1 MRQGLSH
8 IFQEH
13 TATAGIIQLG
23 LPQKAVQATFRR
35 NMYSH
40 QAQPTGHLTAA
51 LEEKTRRYPWF
62 SDKFF
67 RKLQS
72 LTPHR
77 DAYSPPPNNHL
88 HGNRHLPLLP
98 VRVAYADAV
107 LQLQVHLRQAA
118 REGHLPS
125 LPHLTS
131 LDGSGLAQPLGQ
143 LLRTPFPHTAPDRP
157 CECHPHEPVHLLA
170 GRMAVWQCADDAA

>member
-1 MRQGLSH
+1 MQPG
-8 IFQEH
+8 Q
-13 TATAGIIQLG
+13 
-23 LPQKAVQATFRR
+23 PQKAVRVTFRCCTD
-35 NMYSH
+35 NP
-40 QAQPTGHLTAA
+40 QAQPTSHLTAA
-51 LEEKTRRYPWF
+51 QEEKTRRYPWF

-67 RKLQS
+67 RKVQS

-77 DAYSPPPNNHL
+77 ATYSPPPNNHL

-98 VRVAYADAV
+98 VCIAYADVV
-107 LQLQVHLRQAA
+107 LQLQVHLWQAA

-143 LLRTPFPHTAPDRP
+143 LLHTPFPHTAPDRP

-170 GRMAVWQCADDAA
+170 GRMAVWQCTDDAA